1 MTSSIES
8 SALLRTTSAAL
19 SPSQKV
25 PIASFSSFPISTQ
38 ARAPGPTEEGSAF
51 SSFLGLATT
60 MTGACVLTLPGV
72 LQAVGQI
79 PALFLF
85 AMSAWLAFHACE
97 MLSVCCDA
105 ACEFSYEALSSRLF
119 GAAGVWS
126 VRFLTLVLLFGAIV
140 SYMVIAM
147 DLLEPFLINIMSRGT
162 IGLLFMLVAIPLCLP
177 ETMHALRFANLL
189 VLLCLLYILV
199 ALGVRTVQNDLEFAA
214 QIPRNRAD
222 EFNSKL
228 AAVAYVLPI
237 VMLSFV
243 CQLNVPRAYQEIH
256 DKTQMTLVHKALVG
270 WGLFIY
276 LLFAYL
282 GYACFHGQP
291 PSDILTGFAADD
303 MLINGARLA
312 LGISMVLKTPMTFQP
327 LRQLVEICCL
337 GRNRESLPFR
347 TAITVVFLLLAY
359 LLSVSSRN
367 LGTVMAFVGSVAGNL
382 LALTVPGL
390 FLYEISRSYLVERDA
405 FYSSRL
411 AFTFVCAG
419 GVFSAA
425 SLAYLSYNALV
436 G

>member
-25 PIASFSSFPISTQ
+25 PIASFSSFPSSTQ

-162 IGLLFMLVAIPLCLP
+162 IGLFFMLVAIPLCLP

-243 CQLNVPRAYQEIH
+243 CQFKCFFHGRTRRSN
-256 DKTQMTLVHKALVG
+256 DKTQMTLVAQGTRGCGDSLSIFS
-270 WGLFIY
+270 LRTLDTRASTDNRQATFSLY
-276 LLFAYL
+276 
-282 GYACFHGQP
+282 
-291 PSDILTGFAADD
+291 SRRMD

-312 LGISMVLKTPMTFQP
+312 LGISMVLKTPYDFPTAASAF
-327 LRQLVEICCL
+327 VEICCL
-337 GRNRESLPFR
+337 GRNREFTIPD
-347 TAITVVFLLLAY
+347 
-359 LLSVSSRN
+359 
-367 LGTVMAFVGSVAGNL
+367 GDHCAGNL

-390 FLYEISRSYLVERDA
+390 FLYEISRSYLVE
-405 FYSSRL
+405 L
-411 AFTFVCAG
+411 
-419 GVFSAA
+419 A

>member
-8 SALLRTTSAAL
+8 SALLRTTTAAQ
-19 SPSQKV
+19 SPLQRMST
-25 PIASFSSFPISTQ
+25 ASSSLPISAQ
-38 ARAPGPTEEGSAF
+38 VRAPGPTEEGSAF

-60 MTGACVLTLPGV
+60 MTGACVLALPGV
-72 LQAVGQI
+72 VQAVGQVL
-79 PALFLF
+79 ALVLF
-85 AMSAWLAFHACE
+85 VTSAWLAFHTCE

-119 GAAGVWS
+119 GAAGVWV
-126 VRFLTLVLLFGAIV
+126 VRFLTLALLFGAIV

-147 DLLEPFLINIMSRGT
+147 DLLEPFLMDVMSRGT

-189 VLLCLLYILV
+189 VLLCVLYILV
-199 ALGVRTVQNDLEFAA
+199 ALGVHTAQNDPEFAA
-214 QIPRNRAD
+214 QIPRNLAD

-228 AAVAYVLPI
+228 AALAYVLPI

-337 GRNRESLPFR
+337 GHGRRSLPFR
-347 TAITVVFLLLAY
+347 TTITVVFLLLAY

-367 LGTVMAFVGSVAGNL
+367 LGTVMALVGSVAGNL

-405 FYSSRL
+405 FYSPRL
-411 AFTFVCAG
+411 ALTFVYAG
-419 GVFSAA
+419 GVFSAV
-425 SLAYLSYNALV
+425 SLAYLSYNAL
-436 G
+436 GG